1 MGCARVGT
9 SYKAIGTA
17 ADMAVLATP
26 SPVTIASETPPR
38 PGAATWPRPSQPR
51 PRPPQPHTSDGAG
64 TGSRAKPGNSGCV
77 RCCPRQASRPTCL
90 IPAVL
95 TCNHARFRSI
105 IWSSAPCPSVPRASP
120 APCAYFVPNT
130 RSPGCPASS
139 RLWPTPPGR
148 PRPRPRVP
156 GPGSPPPAPRPR
168 MPAGQL
174 ELGAARRTPPK
185 PPHPA
190 PSTPSGSPN
199 PAQPPPRTTPARP
212 PPPVRSPPRPAR
224 PRSAHLAPLNRGGQ
238 FRTDWIQHGRA
249 TAAETGTTAVR

>member
-148 PRPRPRVP
+148 PRPPGPRPRVP
-156 GPGSPPPAPRPR
+156 GPGSPPPD
-168 MPAGQL
+168 
-174 ELGAARRTPPK
+174 ARRPTGTRRGATDPTQTAPPS
-185 PPHPA
+185 PVHPLRQPQ
-190 PSTPSGSPN
+190 PS
-199 PAQPPPRTTPARP
+199 PATPRTTPARP
-212 PPPVRSPPRPAR
+212 PPPVRSPPHPAR

-238 FRTDWIQHGRA
+238 FRTDWIQHGCA